1 MLCSIKIAPQ
11 RSGLALES
19 ATCLLWFNFWA
30 FCSFK
35 CTISW
40 LIQPLT
46 CCLAC
51 MLLLDCVQRNIRLLS
66 HQGAS
71 CPETGG
77 QKLPRWHSIS
87 GHARVVCEFCWQYLK
102 NQNKLDRKQERRGGD
117 VGVFSP
123 LVQARSPHYTHTHTH
138 RRVFLLICILLQY
151 YHVRTDVT
159 GEF

>member
-87 GHARVVCEFCWQYLK
+87 GHARVVCEFFWQYLK
-102 NQNKLDRKQERRGGD
+102 NQNKLDRKQERRGGMW
-117 VGVFSP
+117 GFSY
-123 LVQARSPHYTHTHTH
+123 LLSKHAHHITHTRT
-138 RRVFLLICILLQY
+138 RTGVYSCWYAY
-151 YHVRTDVT
+151 YYSIIML
-159 GEF
+159 EQM

>member
-87 GHARVVCEFCWQYLK
+87 GHARVVCEFFWQYLK
-102 NQNKLDRKQERRGGD
+102 NQNKLDRKQERRGGC
-117 VGVFSP
+117 GGFLTSCP
-123 LVQARSPHYTHTHTH
+123 STLTTLHTHAH
-138 RRVFLLICILLQY
+138 AQACILADMHIITVLSC
-151 YHVRTDVT
+151 
-159 GEF
+159 